1 MAPQFMTSPIGIDI
15 AQDGRFS
22 DDKVVTISL
31 TYRSL
36 SETEAVIRE
45 ASYGKKRLP

>member
-1 MAPQFMTSPIGIDI
+1 MTSPIGIDI